1 MATAVIVKI
10 ISGGQSGVDRA
21 ALDVAIKLGIPHGGW
36 VPKGR
41 LTEDG
46 PLPEIYALRETPTA
60 AYAERTEKNVVDSD
74 GTLIISRGELTG
86 GSEYT
91 REMALKHGR
100 PWLHIDLKQ
109 TAAFRSIIGVT
120 EWLSAND
127 IRVLNVA
134 GPRASKDPT
143 IYRDAAALLESLY
156 YLSLSAPTS
165 KKVSDAGSPEPKPS
179 DAEKP
184 ARVRDVVERL
194 QEDLPLKDRVLI
206 ANMSESELPAL
217 GRTLGEYIVNRF
229 GLATGNTAL
238 RRSCRWV
245 ARRPVADEA
254 AAAAVIIRALWKQL
268 RRTHPLR
275 SVK

>member
-1 MATAVIVKI
+1 MIVKI

-21 ALDVAIKLGIPHGGW
+21 ALDVAIKLDIPHGGW

-46 PLPEIYALRETPTA
+46 QLPEIYALRETPTA
-60 AYAERTEKNVVDSD
+60 VYAERTEKNVVDSD

-100 PWLHIDLKQ
+100 PWLHVDLNR
-109 TAAFRSIIGVT
+109 TAAFRAAVT
-120 EWLSAND
+120 INEWLSGND

-134 GPRASKDPT
+134 GPRASKDPD
-143 IYRDAAALLESLY
+143 IYRDAATLLESAY
-156 YLSLSAPTS
+156 YLSLSALTP
-165 KKVSDAGSPEPKPS
+165 KKVLESAPPEPAPPA
-179 DAEKP
+179 AENLP
-184 ARVRDVVERL
+184 RVRDVVERL
-194 QEDLPLKDRVLI
+194 RGELPLKDQVLI
-206 ANMSESELPAL
+206 ANMSESELPTL
-217 GRTLGEYIVNRF
+217 NRTLGEYIVHRY

-245 ARRPVADEA
+245 ARRPIADEA
-254 AAAAVIIRALWKQL
+254 AAAAVIVRSLWKQL
-268 RRTHPLR
+268 RQTHPLR
-275 SVK
+275 RVK